1 MPRGHFLQ
9 FLDDIWDFS
18 FKDLL
23 AMCMAEL
30 QPREYTSFLN
40 DMEKAKASITSITQV
55 KLQHWNCLPW
65 KLCGLAH
72 YDGNVAKRI
81 AAEVLSMTAAWP
93 AAGKLHHPLTE
104 LYCKPGSL
112 LRSQL
117 EQFAIT
123 GDITLY
129 KELQAKVAEL
139 AFIPIVERAIERG
152 QMLCHC
158 LLKQSKH
165 RWL

>member
-1 MPRGHFLQ
+1 M
-9 FLDDIWDFS
+9 
-18 FKDLL
+18 
-23 AMCMAEL
+23 
-30 QPREYTSFLN
+30 
-40 DMEKAKASITSITQV
+40 
-55 KLQHWNCLPW
+55 
-65 KLCGLAH
+65 AH
-72 YDGNVAKRI
+72 YDGN
-81 AAEVLSMTAAWP
+81 AANSTATKVLSMAAAWP
-93 AAGKLHHPLTE
+93 AAGGVHHPLTE

-129 KELQAKVAEL
+129 KELQAKVAQL